1 MEDSY
6 RSFTEIFRCCRLDS
20 CMKRAYRQ
28 TAEDPEF
35 IEAEKEYQELYG
47 RIKEKLGK
55 DGFLIGDFDDARTH
69 MLNMYDIF
77 VYQQGF
83 RDCVY
88 LLHWIGLI

>member
-6 RSFTEIFRCCRLDS
+6 QSFAENFRNCCLDS
-20 CMKRAYRQ
+20 CMKRAYRK
-28 TAEDPEF
+28 TAEDPAF
-35 IEAEKEYQELYG
+35 IEIEQEYQELNA
-47 RIKEKLGK
+47 RIKEKLGES
-55 DGFLIGDFDDARTH
+55 GFLIDDFDDARTH